1 MSRSRWFDLPLLD
14 VFEWRGG
21 GEAEDDDEDDEDDDE
36 EEEGSRFLLLL
47 LLLPLRLRFLS
58 CSLRSR
64 RLSSLRGIYEID
76 YNSNM
81 STRLNRPN
89 SP

>member
-47 LLLPLRLRFLS
+47 LPLRLRFLS

-89 SP
+89 SPSG

>member
-36 EEEGSRFLLLL
+36 EEEASRFLL

-89 SP
+89 SPSG